1 MLFSL
6 WRTTRPGNTRHN
18 VDTPMKWPTGCL
30 SLRRLTTHAVA
41 EETDAL
47 SHYLQV
53 NVTTTKLITKNSIYA
68 VQVAIIEIVCGLH
81 LEILQILFV
90 CSKYNIL
97 TNLTLYWTS
106 KFKVLFK
113 LPREYNHPYSSCLS
127 LHVSVHHLSFPC
139 TILPHCGLWRSH
151 GAPATPLLQSKTA
164 AAYP

>member
-1 MLFSL
+1 
-6 WRTTRPGNTRHN
+6 
-18 VDTPMKWPTGCL
+18 MKWPTGCL

-97 TNLTLYWTS
+97 TNLTLY
-106 KFKVLFK
+106 
-113 LPREYNHPYSSCLS
+113 
-127 LHVSVHHLSFPC
+127 
-139 TILPHCGLWRSH
+139 
-151 GAPATPLLQSKTA
+151 
-164 AAYP
+164 